1 MEKSINRSK
10 EDYLQAQVLEGTYQM
25 LKACLVYFAVI
36 GSYLVWVAPPAVRVP
51 LAMQKFSCLLIILAL
66 GKRVRQGLVL
76 SRHAYRL
83 ASLLLAL
90 CITSS
95 LFSAWA
101 QVGMHVSSY
110 TAVMCVSVAIVFL
123 HFKRALLAWAIIW
136 ATWIVS
142 YQIRGDFHST
152 DLVTVFGFQIIA
164 VTCLLIRRHDCI
176 SRYQSQQE
184 IAQQSAELS
193 KALQLAEESKQHLD
207 QLVDKRTAELRLAY
221 EELSLSAAQRQ
232 EMQQASEKLHEQL
245 LQAQKMESLG
255 RLAGGVAHDFNNLLT
270 VILGNLE
277 LAKFIVGEEQS
288 EYLSQAEIAAKR
300 AAEVSS
306 QLLAFSRRQVLRFD
320 NHLNLSQLVENT
332 AKMIERLVGE
342 DVHLSVKS
350 DAQRFVVR
358 GDSTQLQQVVMN
370 LAVNARDAMPSGGHL
385 SINLSQTTRKEQP
398 VVCLEVCDT
407 GAGISAEVLP
417 HIFEP
422 FYTTKPFGQG
432 TGLGLSTVDGIVSQH
447 QGEID
452 VITSPEGT
460 TFRIYFPLSNQAAG
474 ESGSRSI
481 RRPALGH
488 ARLLLVEDDAQVRGL
503 ALKILKNTG
512 YRVEVAENGEKALEI
527 VNGAQEPFDLLVTDV
542 VMPGMDG
549 ATLANRIHSLL
560 PQAKVLFVSGYTDDR
575 LAHFGI
581 EPNDCNFLPKPYSPL
596 NLCRKV
602 QAILASES
610 QEAT

>member
-1 MEKSINRSK
+1 
-10 EDYLQAQVLEGTYQM
+10 
-25 LKACLVYFAVI
+25 
-36 GSYLVWVAPPAVRVP
+36 
-51 LAMQKFSCLLIILAL
+51 
-66 GKRVRQGLVL
+66 
-76 SRHAYRL
+76 
-83 ASLLLAL
+83 
-90 CITSS
+90 
-95 LFSAWA
+95 
-101 QVGMHVSSY
+101 
-110 TAVMCVSVAIVFL
+110 
-123 HFKRALLAWAIIW
+123 
-136 ATWIVS
+136 
-142 YQIRGDFHST
+142 
-152 DLVTVFGFQIIA
+152 
-164 VTCLLIRRHDCI
+164 
-176 SRYQSQQE
+176 
-184 IAQQSAELS
+184 
-193 KALQLAEESKQHLD
+193 
-207 QLVDKRTAELRLAY
+207 
-221 EELSLSAAQRQ
+221 
-232 EMQQASEKLHEQL
+232 
-245 LQAQKMESLG
+245 
-255 RLAGGVAHDFNNLLT
+255 
-270 VILGNLE
+270 
-277 LAKFIVGEEQS
+277 VGEEQS